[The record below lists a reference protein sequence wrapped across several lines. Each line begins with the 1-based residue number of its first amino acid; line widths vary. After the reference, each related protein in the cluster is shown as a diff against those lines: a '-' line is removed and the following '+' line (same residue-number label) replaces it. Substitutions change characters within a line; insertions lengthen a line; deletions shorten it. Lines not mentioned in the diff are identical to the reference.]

1 MTPSTDMAAT
11 HPHSASLG
19 LLVQAYVGEQCR
31 VILTSRAAI
40 AARDE
45 DAVHPVRVAI
55 RRLRATLRTF
65 GAVYRKDARSDF
77 AHELRWAG
85 NILGEVRDLQV
96 LAERFAAEDRTAA
109 PAMYRAIAEEIDRD
123 RAGAWDRV
131 AEGLGSARGASL
143 FETIAH
149 WREAP
154 PFAPRSD
161 RPVENARKRVETAD
175 AEVTKRLARVSDAA
189 TSDAG
194 ELLHDV
200 RKAAKRH
207 RYAVELAQP
216 VLGEKAAR
224 TIERRQALQDAL
236 GAHQDAVVALA
247 YLEQIR
253 LDAQSG
259 AAPGDLGELIAR
271 TRARAE
277 DVDGVLR
284 ETERL
289 LD

>member
-1 MTPSTDMAAT
+1 MSSPET
-11 HPHSASLG
+11 LG
-19 LLVQAYVGEQCR
+19 ALVQAYVDTQCR
-31 VILTSRAAI
+31 VILEAREAI
-40 AARDE
+40 TARDE
-45 DAVHPVRVAI
+45 SVVHPVRVAI

-65 GAVYRKDARSDF
+65 PRVYRSADRSEF
-77 AHELRWAG
+77 ADELRWAG
-85 NILGEVRDLQV
+85 NLLGGVRDLQV

-109 PAMYRAIAEEIDRD
+109 PALYRAVAEEIERD
-123 RAGAWDRV
+123 RADAWHEV
-131 AEGLGSARGASL
+131 AEGLGSPRGAAL
-143 FETIAH
+143 FESIAH
-149 WREAP
+149 WRDDP
-154 PFAPRSD
+154 PFTSRSD
-161 RPVENARKRVETAD
+161 RPAEKAKKRVAKANAD
-175 AEVTKRLARVSDAA
+175 VTRRLSRVSDAA
-189 TSDAG
+189 PADVG
-194 ELLHDV
+194 ERLHDV

-216 VLGEKAAR
+216 VLGEKAER

-253 LDAQSG
+253 LDVQSG

-277 DVDGVLR
+277 DVGGVLR